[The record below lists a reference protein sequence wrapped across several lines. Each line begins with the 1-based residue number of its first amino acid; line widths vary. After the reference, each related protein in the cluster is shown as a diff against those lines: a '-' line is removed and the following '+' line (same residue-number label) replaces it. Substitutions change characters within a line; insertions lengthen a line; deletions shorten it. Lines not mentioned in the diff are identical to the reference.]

1 MSVHK
6 NFIEWYW
13 KNRNKLCDEK
23 IFPYQDQIFKLFSDK
38 FHYDAEKDWA
48 RWRNLLKFRWN
59 KCGELCNEIHLIL
72 WWNDFINEDL
82 KNIVNDIVNLDYNSL
97 SEVFQLLEEEY
108 SKMWDQQIANR
119 INLIYSYLKKMWEI
133 SASHTTIKKQSD

>member
-13 KNRNKLCDEK
+13 KNRKKLCDEK

-48 RWRNLLKFRWN
+48 RWRNLLKSRWN

-97 SEVFQLLEEEY
+97 SEVFHLLEEEY